1 MGHPRRGEVYWV
13 NLNPARGREMS
24 KRRPGLILS
33 PDEMNEVLGTVIV
46 APITSTLRPW
56 ATRYTLTLSGRPR
69 SVALD
74 QIRMVDTSR
83 LGKRIAAVNPEPALG
98 ILRVMFA

>member
-1 MGHPRRGEVYWV
+1 
-13 NLNPARGREMS
+13 
-24 KRRPGLILS
+24 
-33 PDEMNEVLGTVIV
+33 
-46 APITSTLRPW
+46 
-56 ATRYTLTLSGRPR
+56 
-69 SVALD
+69 VALD

>member
-1 MGHPRRGEVYWV
+1 MAYPRRGEIYWV

-24 KRRPGLILS
+24 KRRPALIVS
-33 PDEMNEVLGTVIV
+33 PDEMNEILGTVIV

-56 ATRYTLTLSGRPR
+56 ATRYTLTLSGRLR

-74 QIRMVDTSR
+74 QIRMIDSGR
-83 LGKRIAAVNPEPALG
+83 LGKRVGSVNPEPALG
-98 ILRVMFA
+98 ILRAMFV